1 MIRAAGLFRAGRRE
15 REMADE
21 IESHLQLHTD
31 ENVRRGLSP
40 DAARRAAVLT
50 LGGGVESLK
59 ERYREQQGLPSLEH
73 VAQDVKYAA
82 RSLRRTPG
90 LTAVA
95 VLTLAI
101 GIAGPTAM
109 FSMIKFW
116 ILEPLPFA
124 RPDTLIDL
132 RYLDTST
139 GNYGRINTADFLDWA
154 RSVATGPN
162 VRRARRSRQTSS
174 V

>member
-40 DAARRAAVLT
+40 DAARRAAILT

-73 VAQDVKYAA
+73 IAQDVKYAS
-82 RSLRRTPG
+82 RTLRRTPG

-101 GIAGPTAM
+101 GIAGPTAV
-109 FSMIKFW
+109 FSMIKTW

-124 RPDTLIDL
+124 RP
-132 RYLDTST
+132 
-139 GNYGRINTADFLDWA
+139 
-154 RSVATGPN
+154 
-162 VRRARRSRQTSS
+162 
-174 V
+174 